1 MLEGDDNWQLE
12 LLFTSNFLL
21 ELLKL
26 MVQATSLQPS
36 SSNEIE
42 GNDDNIEVKLIT
54 TWYINTSW
62 WMKNFKCHKTKM
74 Q

>member
-1 MLEGDDNWQLE
+1 MHTSRLYNKLEGDDNWQLE
-12 LLFTSNFLL
+12 LLFTSDFLL

-42 GNDDNIEVKLIT
+42 GNDDNNEVKTNNNMI
-54 TWYINTSW
+54 
-62 WMKNFKCHKTKM
+62 H
-74 Q
+74 

>member
-54 TWYINTSW
+54 T
-62 WMKNFKCHKTKM
+62 
-74 Q
+74 